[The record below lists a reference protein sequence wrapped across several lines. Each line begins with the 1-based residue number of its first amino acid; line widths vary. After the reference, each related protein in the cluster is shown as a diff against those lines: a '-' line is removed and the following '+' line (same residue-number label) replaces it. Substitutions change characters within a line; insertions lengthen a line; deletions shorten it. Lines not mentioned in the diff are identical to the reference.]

1 MNSFNRILWL
11 LALLRFIIPFMLQ
24 SGVYEPHRD
33 EYLYLAEAAHPAW
46 GYMEVP
52 PMLSWL
58 ATLTPFQSG
67 QLFWVKCWPSIF
79 GALTFLV
86 SGKIIESLGGGI
98 FALLLCFL
106 SFVLGVYLRVFFLFQ
121 PNAPEI
127 FFWTLMA
134 WGLIRYTQTNQNK
147 WLYCFGIAAG
157 LGLLS
162 KYSIVLFI
170 TGLLVGL
177 LLTKN
182 RRVFA
187 NKHLWFSGGIAL
199 LIFLPNLLWQ
209 YQHHLPVV
217 FHMRELSRT
226 QLQYVSPA
234 SFLIDQILMHLPVF
248 YVWLAGLLAVFFV
261 PAFRPYRFI
270 GWAWLIV
277 IILLLLAH
285 GKNYYALGAYPVLF
299 ALGAVCLEQWSE
311 RRRFFRWAMITI
323 SLILGIWLIPL
334 ALPVWEPTR
343 LASFYKNQ
351 HFEKT
356 GALKWEDL
364 EQHPLPQDFA
374 DMLSWKEMTEKSAK
388 AFNQLTASEK
398 KRTLIF
404 CDNYGEAGAVS
415 YYGHALGL
423 PPAFSD
429 NASFLYWLPANPDF
443 DNLVLV
449 TPDQLEMEHAFIR
462 DFASAKLVDS
472 ITNPFARE
480 RGTLII
486 LLKGPNQA
494 FRDFFRKKL
503 EADRKEAGPSR

>member
-11 LALLRFIIPFMLQ
+11 LALLRLIIPFMLQ

-187 NKHLWFSGGIAL
+187 NKHLWFAGGIAL

-209 YQHHLPVV
+209 YQHHFPVV

-248 YVWLAGLLAVFFV
+248 YVWLAGLLAVLFV

-388 AFNQLTASEK
+388 AFNQLTAAEK

>member
-11 LALLRFIIPFMLQ
+11 LALLRLIIPFMLQ

-187 NKHLWFSGGIAL
+187 NKRLWFSGGIAL

-209 YQHHLPVV
+209 YQHHFPVV

-388 AFNQLTASEK
+388 AFNQLTAAEK